1 MVKKGLLAVGA
12 GLLLVGITVAVN
24 AQVRI
29 AVLPFQN
36 LHGLVDYNEL
46 CYTLA
51 DSLAKALQQEQN
63 QHFVVIHPDTVDLA
77 VLEVNLNPDNP
88 QFLSDRWIVA
98 AKLGADKVITGTLNV
113 RYGKVFVNVYVY
125 DMKTKKAEFQLRN
138 LYRSQKQYLALV
150 GRIVP
155 KLVKYFNQ

>member
-1 MVKKGLLAVGA
+1 MKRQWGALWIGLLILGMSIGA
-12 GLLLVGITVAVN
+12 N

-29 AVLPFQN
+29 AVLHQSQN
-36 LHGLVDYNEL
+36 F
-46 CYTLA
+46 T
-51 DSLAKALQQEQN
+51 
-63 QHFVVIHPDTVDLA
+63 VIHPDTVDLA

-125 DMKTKKAEFQLRN
+125 DIETKKAVLQLRN
-138 LYRSQKQYLALV
+138 LYRSQEQYLELV
-150 GRIVP
+150 ERILP